1 MIMIKIIHSDTHEC
15 MFSTNIVD
23 YLAYESWYSNSASS
37 VVYWV
42 YFKNCCNGEL
52 NTIAQL
58 SLNKENGGND
68 VNKGIYHQICD
79 LVYNGRDKYGDD
91 YTIVL
96 SDKGVVDIIVNGEK
110 ISENVV
116 IKT

>member
-1 MIMIKIIHSDTHEC
+1 MIKIIHSNTHEC

-23 YLAYESWYSNSASS
+23 YLAYESWYSNSSNS

-42 YFKNCCNGEL
+42 YFKHYCNEEL
-52 NTIAQL
+52 HTIAQL
-58 SLNKENGGND
+58 GLNKENGGND

-79 LVYNGRDKYGDD
+79 LVYNGSHKYGDD

-110 ISENVV
+110 NSEDIV